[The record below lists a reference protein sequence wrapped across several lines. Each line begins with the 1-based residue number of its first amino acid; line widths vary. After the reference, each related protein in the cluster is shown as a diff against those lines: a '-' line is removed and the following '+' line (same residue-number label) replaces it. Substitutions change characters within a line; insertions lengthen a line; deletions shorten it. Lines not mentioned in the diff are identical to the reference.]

1 MKLYKLFSLIIIL
14 FLASGLKSIMLAQSE
29 PILYFCENFTNSGE
43 VGISD
48 IFTTGFITIVAK
60 CDHNLGLTDCQI
72 EYDKLDST
80 QNKFEF
86 YKLFDFT
93 VQSDLNYIYF
103 TKNENSDLS
112 FDEPGIYRVILLD
125 NKNERVA
132 SSLIQIVSK

>member
-1 MKLYKLFSLIIIL
+1 MKMSKLFLLIFVSFFI
-14 FLASGLKSIMLAQSE
+14 FGLKSFTIAQSE
-29 PILYFCENFTNSGE
+29 PVLYFCENFTNSGE

-93 VQSDLNYIYF
+93 VQPDLNYIYF
-103 TKNENSDLS
+103 TKNDNSDLS
-112 FDEPGIYRVILLD
+112 FDEPGIYRVLLLD